1 MKDSDQA
8 IEKVLAGLRDAE
20 APVGME
26 RRILETVQNH
36 ALGRSQ
42 WSWLTIV
49 PHRIAGRPM
58 AYAAALAGAVVL
70 LLAIPVI
77 HQRQYAPMQ
86 SATAIP
92 SALLP
97 PAPSATVAEIAEPQR
112 RATIAQPLR
121 RPKPR
126 RLELVDTQESLAV
139 REMNAP
145 SRPAPPLPLTE
156 QEKLLVRFVRT
167 RTPEQLAAND
177 PAKWAAHDA
186 QEQAEF
192 DKFFGL
198 FTKEQAAKKHPAKEK
213 QVEEAMNKL

>member
-1 MKDSDQA
+1 
-8 IEKVLAGLRDAE
+8 VLAALRDAE

-36 ALGRSQ
+36 PSVHTR
-42 WSWLTIV
+42 WSWLTTA
-49 PHRIAGRPM
+49 PHRIPGRPI
-58 AYAAALAGAVVL
+58 AYAATLAGVVAL
-70 LLAIPVI
+70 VLAIPAV
-77 HQRQYAPMQ
+77 HQRKQAPAQ
-86 SATAIP
+86 IAKVIP
-92 SALLP
+92 SAPLF
-97 PAPSATVAEIAEPQR
+97 PAAIVAENPEPQR
-112 RATIAQPLR
+112 TAIISRQLR
-121 RPKPR
+121 RPMRK
-126 RLELVDTQESLAV
+126 RLELVDTQESLAM

-192 DKFFGL
+192 DRFFGL
-198 FTKEQAAKKHPAKEK
+198 LTREQAAKKHPAKEK
-213 QVEEAMNKL
+213 PVEEAMNKF